1 VKEAAAS
8 SAHDA
13 LVVCVDVDYRDP
25 IAVAAGVWFPGWE
38 TSEVETEVVTTLDE
52 VAPYQP
58 GELYRRELPCVL
70 AVLERGPVPEVV
82 VVDGYVWLG
91 PERPGL
97 GAHLYWALGERTVV
111 VGVAKSRFV
120 SATAVLVHRGDSH
133 SPLYVTAA
141 GVSAEEAAGV
151 GGENARPLPRPHD
164 AQAGGSAC
172 AGSKIEATDPMK
184 DLRILFT
191 AANPGYL
198 AHLADAEGNRLGVE
212 VPFTP
217 FLDDDDCCRSQS
229 MRQYPLG

>member
-1 VKEAAAS
+1 MVREAVKEAVAS

-13 LVVCVDVDYRDP
+13 LVVCVDVDYRGP
-25 IAVAAGVWFPGWE
+25 IAVAAGVWFRSWE

-97 GAHLYWALGERTVV
+97 GAHLYRALGERTAV

-120 SATAVLVHRGDSH
+120 SATDAVLVHRGDSR

-141 GVSAEEAAGV
+141 GVSAEEAAGWV
-151 GGENARPLPRPHD
+151 ARMHGPYRVPTMLKRVDQLAREWRRP
-164 AQAGGSAC
+164 
-172 AGSKIEATDPMK
+172 EE
-184 DLRILFT
+184 R
-191 AANPGYL
+191 
-198 AHLADAEGNRLGVE
+198 
-212 VPFTP
+212 
-217 FLDDDDCCRSQS
+217 
-229 MRQYPLG
+229 